1 MAVSWVTDEGDLYT
15 AQTSIG
21 SKRVIHLTVES
32 LGETGWDWH
41 VWDGAVRGHQR
52 YGLADTLDQA
62 QAKAEAVLADMAE
75 QLGQAART

>member
-1 MAVSWVTDEGDLYT
+1 MAVSWVTDEGELHT
-15 AQTSIG
+15 AQSSIG
-21 SKRVIHLTVES
+21 SERVIHLAVES

-62 QAKAEAVLADMAE
+62 KAKAEAALAEIAA
-75 QLGQAART
+75 QLSQAA